1 MEVCVESVVSAV
13 NAEKGGASRIELCGN
28 LIDGGTTPSLGL
40 VRRVQCCVTIPV
52 MIMIRPRGGDFCYS
66 EEEFETMK
74 EDIEIF
80 KKESVDGFVL
90 GILNIDG
97 SIDKDRCALLLNLC
111 SPHPV
116 TFHRAFD
123 MAANPFSTLETI
135 ISLGFSRVLTSGQ
148 GHIAFQGLDLITKLV
163 NQAAGRII
171 VMPGGGISI
180 DNLETILQVSGT
192 TEFHGSASV
201 IKDSDMQYRNESIS
215 MGLSPDYSLKVTD
228 VNRVIALINIANRI
242 WKIN

>member
-13 NAEKGGASRIELCGN
+13 NAEKGGAVRIELCAN

-40 VRRVQCCVTIPV
+40 VRRVQCRV
-52 MIMIRPRGGDFCYS
+52 MIPIMVMIRPRGGDFCYS

-97 SIDKDRCALLLNLC
+97 SIDKERCTLLLKLC
-111 SPHPV
+111 SPYPV

-123 MAANPFSTLETI
+123 MAVNPFSTLETL
-135 ISLGFSRVLTSGQ
+135 ISIGFSRVLTSGQ
-148 GHIAFQGLDLITKLV
+148 GRTAFQGLDLITKLI
-163 NQAAGRII
+163 NQASGRII

-180 DNLETILQVSGT
+180 DNLETILRVSGT

-201 IKDSDMQYRNESIS
+201 VKDSDMQYRNESIS

-228 VNRVIALINIANRI
+228 VDTVSRLVNIATRI
-242 WKIN
+242 WNVN

>member
-13 NAEKGGASRIELCGN
+13 NAEKGGAVRIELCAN
-28 LIDGGTTPSLGL
+28 LIDGGITPSLGL
-40 VRRVQCCVTIPV
+40 VRRVQCCVTIPI

-80 KKESVDGFVL
+80 KKESVHGFVL
-90 GILNIDG
+90 GILNFDG
-97 SIDKDRCALLLNLC
+97 SIDKERCALLLKLC

-123 MAANPFSTLETI
+123 MTANPFSTLETL
-135 ISLGFSRVLTSGQ
+135 ISIGFSRVLTSGQ
-148 GHIAFQGLDLITKLV
+148 GRTAFQGLDLITKLV
-163 NQAAGRII
+163 NQASGRII

-228 VNRVIALINIANRI
+228 VDTVSRLVNIATRI
-242 WKIN
+242 WNIN

>member
-13 NAEKGGASRIELCGN
+13 NAEKGGAVRIELCAN

-40 VRRVQCCVTIPV
+40 VRRVQCHVTIPI

-97 SIDKDRCALLLNLC
+97 SIDKERCTLLLKLC
-111 SPHPV
+111 SPRLV

-123 MAANPFSTLETI
+123 MTANPFSTLETL
-135 ISLGFSRVLTSGQ
+135 ISIGFSRVLTSGQ
-148 GHIAFQGLDLITKLV
+148 GRTAFQGLDLITKLV
-163 NQAAGRII
+163 NQASGRII

-201 IKDSDMQYRNESIS
+201 VKDSDMQYRNESIS

-228 VNRVIALINIANRI
+228 IDTVSRLVNIATRI
-242 WKIN
+242 WNIN